1 MGKGLV
7 EGKTPVITPSILWWK
22 QVVSPSLVQACT
34 KLCQQKPLQVLDAA
48 DALPAGRA
56 AASVWL
62 LCMPLSTAS
71 IHIWGAGCSP
81 CLASMHE
88 CHQAV
93 GLLGYLHTYCSLDVG
108 CLGSFWSLCAQ
119 YWPVPAVLHRSCS
132 NIPDCAACLPQIFR
146 PWTMSA
152 RLCRSP
158 FPSCKSA
165 CVPQLCSCIKPCQ
178 ISSVAASC
186 LQRCAVPVPDCCHAE
201 VVPRCT
207 LTSVPVLSVPG
218 CHNNTGCPCLPAGMS
233 APSQRMPGTCRTRLW
248 ARWARGTSGVLSWS
262 AWR

>member
-7 EGKTPVITPSILWWK
+7 EGKTPVISPSILWWK

-34 KLCQQKPLQVLDAA
+34 KVCQQKPLQVLDAA

-56 AASVWL
+56 AARVWL

-71 IHIWGAGCSP
+71 VHIWGAGCSP

-132 NIPDCAACLPQIFR
+132 TFQ
-146 PWTMSA
+146 T
-152 RLCRSP
+152 
-158 FPSCKSA
+158 
-165 CVPQLCSCIKPCQ
+165 VP
-178 ISSVAASC
+178 
-186 LQRCAVPVPDCCHAE
+186 HAFL
-201 VVPRCT
+201 RY
-207 LTSVPVLSVPG
+207 SDPG
-218 CHNNTGCPCLPAGMS
+218 PCLPDYGEAPFPPASMRVCPNFAHALNHVRSHLWLPPACS
-233 APSQRMPGTCRTRLW
+233 AVLCQSQIAVMLRSSHG
-248 ARWARGTSGVLSWS
+248 AH
-262 AWR
+262 